1 MKVKYLVNK
10 KTKEFGEILVLSE
23 NYYDLYTSDKPTTSI
38 NLSVNFEEYKKYVK
52 DNYDDQIDL
61 TDYEIKEFDLI
72 EFGEVGADIRN
83 KLSPPKNLVNLLEIY
98 FDEESVVDK
107 KQLLK
112 YIKNDMKKSK
122 ESIDYIAN
130 LL

>member
-83 KLSPPKNLVNLLEIY
+83 KLSSQKNLVCLLERY
-98 FDEESVVDK
+98 FDDENEVDK
-107 KQLLK
+107 DVLK
-112 YIKNDMKKSK
+112 AFIEKEMEQSK
-122 ESIDYIAN
+122 ISIDYIAN